1 MRAVKSFAI
10 WPGRCVA
17 ETDLYDL
24 RWMASHQGTGKKVVV
39 FCDDD
44 EAFSFGQTPDSF
56 VVVAREFDIAHM
68 KTARKAGH

>member
-1 MRAVKSFAI
+1 
-10 WPGRCVA
+10 
-17 ETDLYDL
+17 
-24 RWMASHQGTGKKVVV
+24 MASHQGTGKKVVV